1 MKTELRLEILQ
12 QRVEFIQEQIESLDH
27 YLPETYQLLMNE
39 LDMQNRMLMEQ
50 RLNQYYQREVHWT
63 LKQSNAYKKS
73 KLKQK
78 VKSLAP
84 KSFPMMM
91 QWLTM
96 LLNNWA

>member
-50 RLNQYYQREVHWT
+50 RLNQYYQREV
-63 LKQSNAYKKS
+63 Q
-73 KLKQK
+73 
-78 VKSLAP
+78 
-84 KSFPMMM
+84 
-91 QWLTM
+91 
-96 LLNNWA
+96 

>member
-39 LDMQNRMLMEQ
+39 LDMQNRMLMEH
-50 RLNQYYQREVHWT
+50 RLNQYYQKEVQWIS
-63 LKQSNAYKKS
+63 KQNSAYKKS
-73 KLKQK
+73 KQKPK

-84 KSFPMMM
+84 KSFLMMM

-96 LLNNWA
+96 LLNN